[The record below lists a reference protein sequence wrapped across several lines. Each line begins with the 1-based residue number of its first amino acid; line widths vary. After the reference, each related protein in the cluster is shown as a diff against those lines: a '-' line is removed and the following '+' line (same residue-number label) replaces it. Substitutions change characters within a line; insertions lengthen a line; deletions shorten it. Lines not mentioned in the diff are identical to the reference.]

1 MTLCAAAAL
10 LCAAELSLMD
20 YSDSVRSEV
29 ERQVKT
35 VLESRGDDDR
45 LSGVVSLAADGCFF
59 LQGEHDAMKVVYD
72 GSTPPKPGMRVLVTG
87 SPSLEG
93 GRVVF
98 VAHKI
103 AVEGN
108 DKLPE
113 PMKADG
119 RDLVFVAM
127 DGGGRNLDVN
137 WRRVEV
143 KGRAIGLTE
152 SGFAIEIDDIPVTV
166 FSSDLPD
173 FLGDCGRTH
182 PLVRVVGVPELVLD
196 QSSLFG
202 RPRRVMGV
210 KLHVA
215 SRGDVEL
222 LPDLRYRM
230 NKRDARMQVAVVST
244 IACLGGLLVMLVAF
258 LVRQARHHL
267 RTKTLMVERK
277 RMADDLHDTI
287 EQHLVGA
294 GMLLQLGK
302 AKEAREVL
310 VRAKREM
317 RDIVWGLKNDDM
329 MRLTPAEMIREFVKA
344 ENKKGVCRL
353 DAILQGLPERM
364 DASQMRD
371 LSLIL
376 REAVGNA
383 VKHGGAG
390 KIAISCEPIEGGGW
404 LMRIANDGVAYDPGT
419 APGPDEGH
427 FGLEGMKAR
436 AMRLGATLE
445 LGVRG
450 AWTVVSLCKKG

>member
-1 MTLCAAAAL
+1 MTLFAVAAL
-10 LCAAELSLMD
+10 LCAAELSLTD
-20 YSDSVRSEV
+20 YSDAVRSEV
-29 ERQVKT
+29 ERQVKS
-35 VLESRGDDDR
+35 VFENRGEDDR
-45 LSGVVSLAADGCFF
+45 LSGVVSLVSDGCFF
-59 LQGEHDAMKVVYD
+59 LQGEHDAIKVVYD
-72 GSTPPKPGMRVLVTG
+72 GSSPPEPGARVLVTG
-87 SPSLEG
+87 GPSLEG

-98 VAHKI
+98 VAHKF
-103 AVEGN
+103 AVEGRGE
-108 DKLPE
+108 LPD
-113 PMKADG
+113 PIKADG
-119 RDLVFVAM
+119 RDLVFVSM
-127 DGGGRNLDVN
+127 GREGREIDVN

-152 SGFAIEIDDIPVTV
+152 AGFAMEIDDIPVTI
-166 FSSDLPD
+166 FSSGLPD

-182 PLVRVVGVPELVLD
+182 PLVRVTGVPELVLD

-215 SRGDVEL
+215 SRDDIEL
-222 LPDLRYRM
+222 LPDLRYQLNR
-230 NKRDARMQVAVVST
+230 RDARVQVAVVST
-244 IACLGGLLVMLVAF
+244 IACLGMVLVMLVVF

-267 RTKTLMVERK
+267 RTRTLMIERK

-302 AKEAREVL
+302 SKEAREVL

-390 KIAISCEPIEGGGW
+390 KIAISSEPVEGGGW
-404 LMRIANDGVAYDPGT
+404 LMRIANDGIAYDPAT

-445 LGVRG
+445 MGVRG
-450 AWTVVSLCKKG
+450 AWTVVSLCKRG

>member
-1 MTLCAAAAL
+1 MTLCLAAI
-10 LCAAELSLMD
+10 LCAAELSLRD
-20 YSDSVRSEV
+20 YSDAVRSDV
-29 ERQVKT
+29 ERQVRIA
-35 VLESRGDDDR
+35 LEGRGEDDS
-45 LSGVVSLAADGCFF
+45 LSGVVSLVADGCFF

-72 GSTPPKPGMRVLVTG
+72 GSRPPEPGSRVLVSG

-98 VAHKI
+98 VANKFT
-103 AVEGN
+103 VEGRGKMP
-108 DKLPE
+108 DPVT
-113 PMKADG
+113 ADG
-119 RDLVFVAM
+119 RDLVFVST
-127 DGGGRNLDVN
+127 DGASQNLDVN
-137 WRRVEV
+137 WRRAMV
-143 KGRAIGLTE
+143 KGRAIGLTD
-152 SGFAIEIDDIPVTV
+152 SGFAMEVDDVPVTV
-166 FSSDLPD
+166 FSRNLPD

-182 PLVRVVGVPELVLD
+182 PLVRVTGVPELVLD

-215 SRGDVEL
+215 SRDDIEL
-222 LPDLRYRM
+222 LPDLRYQLNR
-230 NKRDARMQVAVVST
+230 RDARVQVAVVST
-244 IACLGGLLVMLVAF
+244 IACLGIVLVMLVVF
-258 LVRQARHHL
+258 LVRQARRHL
-267 RTKTLMVERK
+267 RTRTLMVERK

-302 AKEAREVL
+302 DKEAREVL

-353 DAILQGLPERM
+353 DAILQGLPERL

-390 KIAISCEPIEGGGW
+390 KIAISCEPVEGGGW
-404 LMRIANDGVAYDPGT
+404 LMRIANDGVAYNPET
-419 APGPDEGH
+419 APGPAEGH
-427 FGLEGMKAR
+427 FGLEGMKER

-450 AWTVVSLCKKG
+450 AWTVVSLCKRG